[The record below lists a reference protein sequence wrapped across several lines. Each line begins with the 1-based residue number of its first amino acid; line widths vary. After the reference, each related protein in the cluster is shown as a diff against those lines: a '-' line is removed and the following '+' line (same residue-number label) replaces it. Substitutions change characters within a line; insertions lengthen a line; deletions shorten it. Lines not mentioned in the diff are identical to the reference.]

1 MRAMKLLH
9 KTVKKV
15 GEDIVAYKFNTAIS
29 AMMILLNEGI
39 PTDAEFAAEWSDRLA
54 IILHPFAPHMAE
66 ELYASLQKESMSI
79 YNASWPEYDEWML
92 VDDEVT
98 IAIQI
103 NGKLRGTYTGL
114 NGVMQDEVSVYVHA
128 TPDIA
133 KWLDGK
139 IITKEIFIPNKM
151 LSIVVKDA

>member
-1 MRAMKLLH
+1 MKAMKLLH

-39 PTDAEFAAEWSDRLA
+39 PKDAEFATEWSEKVA
-54 IILHPFAPHMAE
+54 ILLHPFAPHMAE
-66 ELYASLQKESMSI
+66 ELWEKLRKKESV
-79 YNASWPEYDEWML
+79 YNAEWPEYDEWML
-92 VDDEVT
+92 IDDDVT
-98 IAIQI
+98 IAVQV

-114 NGVMQDEVSVYVHA
+114 NGVMQDEVSVYAHA